1 MALLVTG
8 CARTVPVEVQDVNRG
23 LGEAKDACAT
33 VYAAD
38 QLSGVQGGVDQMNR
52 LVDDNKYRKARKEAE
67 GLAPQVANLKTEA
80 DAGRAAAKGK
90 ADAAMKEASAAL
102 DSAKKVGAAEYASK
116 ELQAAEAKMAAATAA
131 AGNPCDYGKAEALA
145 MEAAKLAEGARTAA
159 IAEKKR
165 REEEEARRLAEEE
178 ARRKAEE
185 EARRKAEEAARLAAI
200 PTEYEVKKGDYLWK
214 ISGMEKIYQ
223 APKFWPL
230 LFDGNRGQIQDPD
243 LIYPGQKL
251 SIPRVSDEEMMQKL
265 HVMWSRAAQGGEL

>member
-1 MALLVTG
+1 M
-8 CARTVPVEVQDVNRG
+8 
-23 LGEAKDACAT
+23 
-33 VYAAD
+33 
-38 QLSGVQGGVDQMNR
+38 R
-52 LVDDNKYRKARKEAE
+52 LANHLARKTAIVGIGATEFSKDSGRSELRLAVEA
-67 GLAPQVANLKTEA
+67 V
-80 DAGRAAAKGK
+80 
-90 ADAAMKEASAAL
+90 
-102 DSAKKVGAAEYASK
+102 
-116 ELQAAEAKMAAATAA
+116 
-131 AGNPCDYGKAEALA
+131 
-145 MEAAKLAEGARTAA
+145 KLAEGARTAA

-185 EARRKAEEAARLAAI
+185 EARRKAEEAARPAAI

-214 ISGMEKIYQ
+214 ISGMEKVYQ

-230 LFDGNRGQIQDPD
+230 LFDGNRDQIQDPD